1 MWNVNFTFSKDG
13 FLEKQPEFF
22 VRPVHRRLISVP
34 PKRGR
39 LLSISILSWCRKS
52 VAGPLRLGRLP
63 RGPAW
68 RRASAR
74 RRRRLRGREP
84 SSRRQVFPRIA
95 ESLTNVLD
103 DAVFSAGLN
112 ATGTNT
118 ITISGAEVIRGE
130 DDPGPAFFS
139 GFKYVGLEDPAEFK
153 KFPATWMTFFPLR

>member
-1 MWNVNFTFSKDG
+1 
-13 FLEKQPEFF
+13 
-22 VRPVHRRLISVP
+22 
-34 PKRGR
+34 
-39 LLSISILSWCRKS
+39 
-52 VAGPLRLGRLP
+52 
-63 RGPAW
+63 
-68 RRASAR
+68 
-74 RRRRLRGREP
+74 
-84 SSRRQVFPRIA
+84 
-95 ESLTNVLD
+95 LD